1 MALKLTQLAAKP
13 QLIKIELDDE
23 EIRREYNDSLE
34 FWIYDRQPI
43 EEFVKMA
50 TIKSNDFGEMV
61 TAVNKLVLDEEG
73 NQVIQEGYALPS
85 SILIKVINCIVDIG
99 FTTD

>member
-1 MALKLTQLAAKP
+1 MKLTQLAAKP

-23 EIRREYNDSLE
+23 EIRSEYNDALE

-43 EEFVKMA
+43 DQFVKMA
-50 TIKSNDFGEMV
+50 TIKANDFGEMV
-61 TAVNKLVLDEEG
+61 TAVNKLVLDEDG

-85 SILIKVINCIVDIG
+85 GILVKVINAVVERLG
-99 FTTD
+99 K